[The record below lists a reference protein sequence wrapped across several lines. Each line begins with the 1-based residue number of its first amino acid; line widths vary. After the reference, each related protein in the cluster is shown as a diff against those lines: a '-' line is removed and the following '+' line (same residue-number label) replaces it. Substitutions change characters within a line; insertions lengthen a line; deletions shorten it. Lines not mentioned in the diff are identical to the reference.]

1 MRETGLGEKGHQEE
15 VCLHSG
21 REGNGDKGREKT
33 TLESSQAARL
43 CREKGDQVSVS
54 AERGAGRI
62 LEAEFMKNR
71 DLAQLGSNVFMNGMG
86 GIPSLCFW
94 RSSTLSLSP

>member
-1 MRETGLGEKGHQEE
+1 MGMSRE
-15 VCLHSG
+15 
-21 REGNGDKGREKT
+21 RT
-33 TLESSQAARL
+33 TLESSRAARL

-54 AERGAGRI
+54 TERGAGRI

-71 DLAQLGSNVFMNGMG
+71 DLAQLGSDVFMNGMG

-94 RSSTLSLSP
+94 RSSTLSLSPRDTALGGGGKARCLWCGWGMVGQT